1 MEFGQLEALLAVA
14 RTHSFARA
22 AEEIGRTQPAV
33 SIAIKKLEEEVEAIL
48 FDRLRRN
55 IRLTAAGEVLHE
67 YATKILNLRAQT
79 KETIQELR
87 NLQQGKVRI
96 GANESTSLYLLP
108 RVILS
113 FRAQFP
119 AIKIEA
125 FRSTSVQ
132 LPHEIK
138 ERNLDL
144 GIISFDP
151 DDGDLDSFPLLED
164 ELVLIVPPDHALV
177 RKRRV
182 VLSDLGNEIFIA
194 HNVSSPSR
202 QHVIE
207 MFHKKRVPLNI
218 EIELSNIETIK
229 DFVRRKIGIAFI
241 PRMCVEQELAIREFR
256 VIHVQDFRHTRTVRV
271 ILLKDR
277 SHSHAAL
284 QFLQVLRQT
293 SPAPIQTT
301 NG

>member
-1 MEFGQLEALLAVA
+1 MELGQLEMMLAVA

-33 SIAIKKLEEEVEAIL
+33 SIAIKKLEEEVGAAL

-55 IRLTAAGEVLHE
+55 IRLTAAGQAFHE
-67 YATKILNLRAQT
+67 YAVKMLNLRAQA

-113 FRAQFP
+113 FRSQFP
-119 AIKIEA
+119 SIKVEA

-132 LPHEIK
+132 LPYEIK

-151 DDGDLDSFPLLED
+151 DDSELDSVPQLED
-164 ELVLIVPPDHALV
+164 ELVLIVPPDHALA
-177 RKRRV
+177 RKRKV
-182 VLSDLGNEIFIA
+182 VLADLGTEVFIA
-194 HNVSSPSR
+194 HNVTSPSR

-207 MFHKKRVPLNI
+207 VFRKKRVPLNI
-218 EIELSNIETIK
+218 GIELSNIETIK
-229 DFVRRKIGIAFI
+229 DFVRRKIGIAFV
-241 PRMCVEQELAIREFR
+241 PRMCVEQDLAKGEFR
-256 VIHVQDFRHTRTVRV
+256 VIQVQDFRHTRTVRV

-284 QFLQVLRQT
+284 QFLQALLKK
-293 SPAPIQTT
+293 
-301 NG
+301 